1 MRLHRF
7 LAALLLGL
15 PMATPIPVA
24 AEDAPLAPRVQRRVA
39 VVVLARR
46 IRGYAAM
53 AKASSDCQV
62 EKGRLPRRE
71 ARQALAISLEEL
83 GISRRVLTNPLVV
96 AVSGRARRQNADRH
110 RSGTRAPLP
119 AGRYVL
125 GPVEPLGPADASSG
139 RSGLGLNRSAPR
151 DGVIWAFIST
161 PVPTAMPTAARSAV
175 WA

>member
-24 AEDAPLAPRVQRRVA
+24 AEDAPLAPEVQRRVA

-62 EKGRLPRRE
+62 KKGASAAPPGRPSPGDF
-71 ARQALAISLEEL
+71 ARGVGHQPA
-83 GISRRVLTNPLVV
+83 
-96 AVSGRARRQNADRH
+96 RADQSAGGRRQP
-110 RSGTRAPLP
+110 APAAP
-119 AGRYVL
+119 AR
-125 GPVEPLGPADASSG
+125 
-139 RSGLGLNRSAPR
+139 
-151 DGVIWAFIST
+151 
-161 PVPTAMPTAARSAV
+161 
-175 WA
+175 